1 MFKVKWKYLNKIGK
15 ITVGLLKPVAILTLW
30 IKVVLL
36 LVKSLINFFHCCC
49 SPALFKWIQ
58 QVCGAPCTWADAS
71 ISPADSHRDPR
82 STVSA
87 AALLMYVHFCKGGGS
102 CQQVMKTERRP
113 CCISGKLGGRRSRV
127 GCRRKCELWLAD
139 DILRQFLR
147 HSTWPLTRH
156 QLHSGIFMFRVNIK
170 ACRRISETVADH
182 IMLLKTVSVV
192 CFWRVFFVCFIIQV
206 KPSRNKVERVTI

>member
-1 MFKVKWKYLNKIGK
+1 MLKVKWKYLNRIGK
-15 ITVGLLKPVAILTLW
+15 ITVGLLKPIAILTLW
-30 IKVVLL
+30 IKAVLL

-71 ISPADSHRDPR
+71 ILQIHTVTPAARSPQPLCWCMCI
-82 STVSA
+82 SA
-87 AALLMYVHFCKGGGS
+87 KEEGVVNRWWRQSGDHA
-102 CQQVMKTERRP
+102 
-113 CCISGKLGGRRSRV
+113 CISGKLGGRRSCV
-127 GCRRKCELWLAD
+127 GCRRKCELWLAE
-139 DILRQFLR
+139 DILRQFLC

-156 QLHSGIFMFRVNIK
+156 QLHSGIFMFRVNIT

-192 CFWRVFFVCFIIQV
+192 CFRRFFFCLFIQL
-206 KPSRNKVERVTI
+206 KPSRNKEERVTI